1 MNRIQG
7 DNRDMDTSHW
17 KLRVTST
24 ESGAT
29 RVSMRRHQFTVG
41 KPVDFDMEAS
51 HVSALEYVLGALAA
65 EIVGGGRGWGGGPRA
80 AEVVGGLRVF
90 AKRRRIEIDHVEA
103 VVDGQLE
110 HAMAYLEVVGE
121 SGRPRLSGVSIKVYV
136 ASPQGETVVRRL
148 WAETLERLPLVR
160 TLGRA
165 LDLQIELALTG

>member
-1 MNRIQG
+1 
-7 DNRDMDTSHW
+7 MDTSHW
-17 KLRVTST
+17 RLRVTST
-24 ESGAT
+24 ESGAA

-41 KPVDFDMEAS
+41 KPVDFDAEAG
-51 HVSALEYVLGALAA
+51 HVSALEYALGALAA
-65 EIVGGGRGWGGGPRA
+65 EI
-80 AEVVGGLRVF
+80 VGGLRVF

-121 SGRPRLSGVSIKVYV
+121 SGNPRLSSVSIKVYV
-136 ASPQGETVVRRL
+136 ASPQDEADVRRL
-148 WAETLERLPLVR
+148 WVETLDRLPLVR